1 MQSRKFLN
9 WAIGS
14 GSALPG
20 NVSVRVAQLDLEE
33 DIIVLTANDP
43 VDISRRVSEVDYNVV
58 LNDLEAVLSD
68 VVEEV
73 VFIES

>member
-1 MQSRKFLN
+1 MQSREFLN
-9 WAIGS
+9 WAIGR

-20 NVSVRVAQLDLEE
+20 NISICIAELDLEE
-33 DIIVLTANDP
+33 DIVVLTANDP
-43 VDISRRVSEVDYNVV
+43 VDISRRVSEVDYNIV